1 MTRKNTDDMRLG
13 WLREILRRRMIV
25 IGGAILVV
33 ITLAALIGPLFSPYS
48 PNALTPEF
56 LKPPSRVHWFG
67 TDNFGRDLF
76 VRSLLGTRMS
86 LAIGLAT
93 AILSSALGTVIGL
106 TTGFFRGLVDYLLM
120 RLMDVIMAFPALL
133 LAMAVLA
140 AMGRNVANILI
151 ALGLVYTPR
160 TARIVH
166 ASTLSVRD
174 ETYIEAARALGLPW
188 WRILFRHVLPNVFAP
203 LVVQGTFVFAYAML
217 AEAGLSFIGVG
228 IQPPTPSLGNI
239 LGDAR
244 AIIREAPWMTFF
256 PGGIIF
262 TLVMAI
268 NLMGD
273 GFRETLDPRLRRM
286 FKGG

>member
-1 MTRKNTDDMRLG
+1 MTKRNTADARFGRLRKA
-13 WLREILRRRMIV
+13 LRQRRIV
-25 IGGAILVV
+25 VGGTIFVV
-33 ITLAALIGPLFSPYS
+33 IALFALLGPFFSPYP
-48 PNALTPEF
+48 PNELTPDF
-56 LKPPSRVHWFG
+56 LTPPSVAHWFG
-67 TDNFGRDLF
+67 TDDFGRDVF
-76 VRSLLGTRMS
+76 VRSWVGTHMS

-93 AILSSALGTVIGL
+93 AIISSALGIAIGL
-106 TTGFFRGLVDYLLM
+106 TAGSFRGLDYLLM

-140 AMGRNVANILI
+140 AVGRNVANIVI

-160 TARIVH
+160 TARIVY
-166 ASTLSVRD
+166 ASTLSVR
-174 ETYIEAARALGLPW
+174 EEVYIEAARALGVPW

-203 LVVQGTFVFAYAML
+203 LVVQGTFVFAYGVL
-217 AEAGLSFIGVG
+217 AEAGLSFVGVG
-228 IQPPTPSLGNI
+228 IQPPTASLGNI
-239 LGDAR
+239 LADGR
-244 AIIREAPWMTFF
+244 AIIREAPWMTFL

-262 TLVMAI
+262 ALVMAI

>member
-1 MTRKNTDDMRLG
+1 MTKKNTDDTRRI
-13 WLREILRRRMIV
+13 WLRAILRQRGIV
-25 IGGAILVV
+25 LGGTILVV
-33 ITLAALIGPLFSPYS
+33 IALAALIGPVFSPYS
-48 PNALTPEF
+48 PNELTSRF
-56 LKPPSRVHWFG
+56 LQAPSKVHWFG
-67 TDNFGRDLF
+67 TDNFGRDVF

-93 AILSSALGTVIGL
+93 TIFSSILGTVIGL
-106 TTGFFRGLVDYLLM
+106 TAGLFRRSDYLLM
-120 RLMDVIMAFPALL
+120 GLMDVIMAFPALL

-140 AMGRNVANILI
+140 AMGRTVANVIV

-160 TARIVH
+160 TARIVR
-166 ASTLSVRD
+166 ASTLSVRE

-188 WRILFRHVLPNVFAP
+188 WRILLRHVLPNVFAP
-203 LVVQGTFVFAYAML
+203 LIVQGTFVFAYGVL

-262 TLVMAI
+262 AMVMAI

-273 GFRETLDPRLRRM
+273 GLRETLDPRLRRM

>member
-1 MTRKNTDDMRLG
+1 MTRKNTDDTRLG
-13 WLREILRRRMIV
+13 RLRETLRQRMIV
-25 IGGAILVV
+25 IGGTILVV
-33 ITLAALIGPLFSPYS
+33 IALAALIGPFFSPYP

-56 LKPPSRVHWFG
+56 LKPPSGAHWFG
-67 TDNFGRDLF
+67 TDSFGRDVF

-93 AILSSALGTVIGL
+93 TILSSALGTVIGL
-106 TTGFFRGLVDYLLM
+106 AAGSFRGLDYLLM

-166 ASTLSVRD
+166 ASTLSVR
-174 ETYIEAARALGLPW
+174 EEAYIEAARALGIPW

-203 LVVQGTFVFAYAML
+203 LVVQGTFVFAYGVL
-217 AEAGLSFIGVG
+217 AEAGLSFVGVG

-262 TLVMAI
+262 ALVMAI